1 MFQKA
6 ATGLLPYRPSACAS
20 AVCTRIFCS
29 SLLSVFPRV
38 PPVLG
43 RGIGAGVG
51 RRVVDVGVDAGA
63 GADGAGADGAGG
75 GVGIEGIEVTNANV
89 LGVI

>member
-1 MFQKA
+1 M
-6 ATGLLPYRPSACAS
+6 
-20 AVCTRIFCS
+20 
-29 SLLSVFPRV
+29 

-63 GADGAGADGAGG
+63 GADGAGADGAGADGAGG